1 MVAPRESAFSKHP
14 PLHADIYIYSPLK
27 EIIHFNRNNDNY
39 IYIYIYIY
47 RVNDKYIE
55 SEYQTGQYSMFL
67 LINTQIIP
75 KIKQK
80 TLSMYLSVTL
90 NTLDSGSNRDRYTHL
105 VTLRIQFS
113 LFVHIYF
120 LLFSLFFIF

>member
-1 MVAPRESAFSKHP
+1 MFRVLQSR
-14 PLHADIYIYSPLK
+14 
-27 EIIHFNRNNDNY
+27 RV
-39 IYIYIYIY
+39 

-80 TLSMYLSVTL
+80 PLSMYLSVTL
-90 NTLDSGSNRDRYTHL
+90 DMAMFSMQRQSNARFIHV
-105 VTLRIQFS
+105 VTLRI
-113 LFVHIYF
+113 
-120 LLFSLFFIF
+120 